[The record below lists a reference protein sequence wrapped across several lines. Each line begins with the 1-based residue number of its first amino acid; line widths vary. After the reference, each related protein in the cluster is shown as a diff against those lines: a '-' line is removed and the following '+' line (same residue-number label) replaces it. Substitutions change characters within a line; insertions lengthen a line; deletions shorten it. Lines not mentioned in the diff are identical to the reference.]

1 MIKKNK
7 SRVSITTLV
16 IAAFSLCFGATRI
29 AGETLDAVAVIVND
43 GVITLSEIDARYE
56 SFLQQAAE
64 AGVTDLPPK
73 DVVIE
78 QVIERLI
85 SESIQL
91 QEATFHGIVVD
102 DEALTGWIRAFAEE
116 RDMELDELR
125 SDLESRGISYR
136 SFRDDVRR
144 QMLLE
149 GIQRQ
154 IFVQRVFIT
163 QQDIRDFRNS
173 PFFEVMASDQYH
185 VGHILISAEGS
196 MDSEVVKAA
205 ETEAQ
210 QIVKELRDG
219 AEFAKM
225 AINHSSASTAL
236 EGGDLGW
243 RYAEEIPS
251 LFAELVVE
259 MKVGE
264 TSDPLRNSLGFHI
277 VQLMDKQG
285 ASTSEA
291 EQSLVRHILIVPSTI
306 KTKEK
311 AFEEITEVR
320 KQILEG
326 EDFAELAKE
335 HSEDPGSALAGGD
348 MGWLDPS
355 RTDRPLD
362 PTFATVMITT
372 EVGEI
377 SEVFESEF
385 GWHILEVLDRRTE
398 DLSEKAKDD
407 LALRALHQRRAGEAW
422 QNWLKEIR
430 DEAFVK
436 IVRNPK

>member
-1 MIKKNK
+1 MCLNTT
-7 SRVSITTLV
+7 RVV
-16 IAAFSLCFGATRI
+16 
-29 AGETLDAVAVIVND
+29 GETLDAVAVIVND
-43 GVITLSEIDARYE
+43 GVITLSEIEARYE
-56 SFLQQAAE
+56 NFLQQATE

-73 DVVIE
+73 DAVIE

-85 SESIQL
+85 SESIQM
-91 QEATFHGIVVD
+91 QEAAYHGIVVD
-102 DEALTGWIRAFAEE
+102 DEALTEWIRAFAEE
-116 RDMELDELR
+116 RGMELDELR
-125 SDLESRGISYR
+125 ADLESRGTSYR
-136 SFRDDVRR
+136 AFRDDVRR
-144 QMLLE
+144 EMLLE

-154 IFVQRVFIT
+154 IVMQRIFIT

-173 PFFEVMASDQYH
+173 PFFDVMASDQYH
-185 VGHILISAEGS
+185 IGHILIPAEGS
-196 MDSEVVKAA
+196 MDSDEVKAA
-205 ETEAQ
+205 EAEAQ

-225 AINHSSASTAL
+225 AINHSSASSAL
-236 EGGDLGW
+236 DGGDLGW

-259 MKVGE
+259 MEVGD

-285 ASTSEA
+285 ASTSTA

-306 KTKEK
+306 KTKEE
-311 AFEEITEVR
+311 ALEEISEVR

-335 HSEDPGSALAGGD
+335 HSEDPGSALAGGEL
-348 MGWLDPS
+348 GWMDPS
-355 RTDRPLD
+355 RRDTPLD

-385 GWHILEVLDRRTE
+385 GWHVLEVLDRRTE
-398 DLSEKAKDD
+398 DVSEEAKDNMAFN
-407 LALRALHQRRAGEAW
+407 ALRQRRAGEAL

-436 IVRNPK
+436 IVRNPN

>member
-1 MIKKNK
+1 MIKKRTARA
-7 SRVSITTLV
+7 SVTTIV
-16 IAAFSLCFGATRI
+16 IVVFSMCLGATRTL
-29 AGETLDAVAVIVND
+29 GETLDAVAVIVND

-78 QVIERLI
+78 QVVERLI

-91 QEATFHGIVVD
+91 QEAAFHGIVVD
-102 DEALTGWIRAFAEE
+102 DEALTEWIRAFAEE

-136 SFRDDVRR
+136 SFRNDVRR

-185 VGHILISAEGS
+185 VGHILIAAEGS
-196 MDSEVVKAA
+196 MDSEVVKTA

-210 QIVKELRDG
+210 QIVRELRDG

-264 TSDPLRNSLGFHI
+264 TSDPIRNSLGFHI
-277 VQLMDKQG
+277 VQLMNKQG

-291 EQSLVRHILIVPSTI
+291 EKSLVRHILIASSTI
-306 KTKEK
+306 KTKEE

-320 KQILEG
+320 KKIVEG
-326 EDFAELAKE
+326 ADFAELAKE
-335 HSEDPGSALAGGD
+335 HSEDPGSALAGGE
-348 MGWLDPS
+348 MGW
-355 RTDRPLD
+355 TDGSPPMD
-362 PTFATVMITT
+362 PTFATVMVTT

-377 SEVFESEF
+377 SEVFESQF

-398 DLSEKAKDD
+398 DLSEEAKDD
-407 LALRALHQRRAGEAW
+407 MALRALHQRRAGEAW

>member
-1 MIKKNK
+1 MIKKRTA
-7 SRVSITTLV
+7 RVSITTIV
-16 IAAFSLCFGATRI
+16 IVVFSICLGATRTL
-29 AGETLDAVAVIVND
+29 GETLDAVAVIVND
-43 GVITLSEIDARYE
+43 GVITLSEIEARYE

-78 QVIERLI
+78 QVVERLI

-91 QEATFHGIVVD
+91 QEAAFHGIVVD
-102 DEALTGWIRAFAEE
+102 DEALTEWIRAFAEE

-125 SDLESRGISYR
+125 SDLKSRGISYR
-136 SFRDDVRR
+136 SFRNDVRR

-149 GIQRQ
+149 GMQRQ

-185 VGHILISAEGS
+185 VGHILIAAEGS
-196 MDSEVVKAA
+196 MDSEVVKTA
-205 ETEAQ
+205 ESEAE
-210 QIVKELRDG
+210 QIVKDLRDG

-251 LFAELVVE
+251 LFAEVVVE

-264 TSDPLRNSLGFHI
+264 TSDPIRNSLGFHI
-277 VQLMDKQG
+277 VQLMNKQG

-291 EQSLVRHILIVPSTI
+291 EKSLVRHILIASSTI
-306 KTKEK
+306 KTKEE

-320 KQILEG
+320 KKIVEG
-326 EDFAELAKE
+326 ADFAELAKE
-335 HSEDPGSALAGGD
+335 HSEDPGSALAGGEI
-348 MGWLDPS
+348 GW
-355 RTDRPLD
+355 TDGSPPMD
-362 PTFATVMITT
+362 PTFATVMLTT

-377 SEVFESEF
+377 SEAFESEF

-407 LALRALHQRRAGEAW
+407 MAIRALHQRRAGEAW

>member
-1 MIKKNK
+1 MLKKSM

-16 IAAFSLCFGATRI
+16 IAVFLMCFGATRI
-29 AGETLDAVAVIVND
+29 AGETLDAVAVIVNE

-56 SFLQQAAE
+56 NFLQQAAE

-73 DVVIE
+73 DVVME
-78 QVIERLI
+78 QVVERLI

-91 QEATFHGIVVD
+91 QEAAFHGLVVD
-102 DEALTGWIRAFAEE
+102 DEALTEWIRTFAEE

-125 SDLESRGISYR
+125 TDLESRGTSYR

-144 QMLLE
+144 QLLLE

-154 IFVQRVFIT
+154 ILRQRIFIT

-173 PFFEVMASDQYH
+173 PFFDVMASDQYH

-196 MDSEVVKAA
+196 MDSEEVKAA
-205 ETEAQ
+205 EAEALQ
-210 QIVKELRDG
+210 VVKELRDG
-219 AEFAKM
+219 AEFAKL

-259 MKVGE
+259 MEVGE
-264 TSDPLRNSLGFHI
+264 TSDPIRNSLGFHI
-277 VQLMDKQG
+277 VQLVDKRG

-291 EQSLVRHILIVPSTI
+291 EQALVRHILIVPSTI
-306 KTKEK
+306 KTKEE
-311 AFEEITEVR
+311 ALEELTQVR
-320 KQILEG
+320 QQLLDG
-326 EDFAELAKE
+326 ADFAELAKE
-335 HSEDPGSALAGGD
+335 HSNDPGSALTGGEL
-348 MGWLDPS
+348 GWLDGSP
-355 RTDRPLD
+355 PLD
-362 PTFATVMITT
+362 AVFAAVMFTT

-377 SEVFESEF
+377 SEAFEGER
-385 GWHILEVLDRRTE
+385 GLHILEVLDRRTA
-398 DLSEKAKDD
+398 DISEEAKNEMAWS
-407 LALRALHQRRAGEAW
+407 ALYQRRAGEAW

-436 IVRNPK
+436 VVRTPN